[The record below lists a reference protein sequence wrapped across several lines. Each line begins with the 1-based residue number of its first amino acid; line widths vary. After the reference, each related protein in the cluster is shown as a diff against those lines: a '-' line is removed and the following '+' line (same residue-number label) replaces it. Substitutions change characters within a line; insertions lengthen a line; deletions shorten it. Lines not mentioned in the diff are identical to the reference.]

1 MARIRQSGFIG
12 YPVDADAGASSV
24 SLAVRAVATDAA
36 IGHARQ
42 PYGTA
47 APFWYTAGRA
57 PGIPS
62 EEVEHVPVEGHA
74 MVASIKPH
82 RDEVGLTDGELLID
96 GAWGP
101 GSTEQAWAH
110 SHPATGEHVASF
122 PIATAADVDRAVRAA
137 RAAFDTGTW
146 PRARANEKIRV
157 LRKVADL
164 VREHGDELL
173 ALQALDNS
181 VPLSFGGVYGM
192 SAAFVADVFDHH
204 AGWVDKLG
212 GETLPAYQGGD
223 HLAMTLRE
231 PIGVV
236 AAIVPW
242 NAPLLLTAQKL
253 APALAA
259 GCTVVLK
266 PSEYATFAVLRL
278 VRLIEEAGLPAGV
291 LNVVTGPGDPT
302 GDALINHP
310 MVDKISFTGSR
321 AVGRKIIEAS
331 ASTFKRVSL
340 ELGGKSP
347 ALVFADGDAGTAAAL
362 TMGTV
367 TLGLSGQVCLAQ
379 TRALVHRDKVDEFLG
394 MAQMIAGMVSYGNPF
409 DPAVTSSPLI
419 NPRQLDRV
427 LGLIG
432 TGQEEGARLICGGTR
447 GDGDLAAGNFVAP
460 TLFTDVN
467 NDMTIAREEIFGP
480 VLSVMPFTD
489 EDEAVS
495 IANTTEYGLAAT
507 VWTSDIKRALRV
519 TKALRAGTVGIN
531 GYALEPHAAF
541 GGYQQSGI
549 GREGGRTA
557 IESYTE
563 LKTVLI
569 PTTDEMM

>member
-1 MARIRQSGFIG
+1 
-12 YPVDADAGASSV
+12 
-24 SLAVRAVATDAA
+24 
-36 IGHARQ
+36 
-42 PYGTA
+42 
-47 APFWYTAGRA
+47 
-57 PGIPS
+57 
-62 EEVEHVPVEGHA
+62 
-74 MVASIKPH
+74 MVASIKSH
-82 RDEVGLTDGELLID
+82 RDDVGLTDGALLIN
-96 GAWGP
+96 
-101 GSTEQAWAH
+101 GSWESGSGEQGWTH
-110 SHPATGEHVASF
+110 SHPATGEDVASF
-122 PIATAADVDRAVRAA
+122 PVASPADVDRAVRAA
-137 RAAFDTGTW
+137 RTAFDEGPW
-146 PRARANEKIRV
+146 PRMRAGERIKLLHRIS
-157 LRKVADL
+157 DL
-164 VREHGDELL
+164 VRAHGDELL

-181 VPLSFGGVYGM
+181 VPLSFGAVYGM
-192 SAAFVADVFDHH
+192 SAGFVADVFDHH
-204 AGWVDKLG
+204 AGWIDKLT

-223 HLAMTLRE
+223 HLTMTLRE

-291 LNVVTGPGDPT
+291 LNVVTGPGNPT

-310 MVDKISFTGSR
+310 LVDKISFTGSR
-321 AVGRKIIEAS
+321 LVGRKIIEAS
-331 ASTFKRVSL
+331 AGTFKRVSL

-379 TRALVHRDKVDEFLG
+379 TRALVHRDKVDEFNG
-394 MAQMIAGMVSYGNPF
+394 MAELIAGMVSYGNPF
-409 DPAVTSSPLI
+409 DPAVTASPLI
-419 NPRQLDRV
+419 NSRQLDRV
-427 LGLIG
+427 IGLIG
-432 TGQEEGARLICGGTR
+432 KGQEEGARLVCGGTR

-467 NDMTIAREEIFGP
+467 NDMTIAREEVFGP
-480 VLSVMPFTD
+480 VLSVIPFTD
-489 EDEAVS
+489 EEEAIR

-507 VWTSDIKRALRV
+507 VWTNDVKKAIRM

-531 GYALEPHAAF
+531 GYGLEPHAPF
-541 GGYQQSGI
+541 GGYRQSGI

-557 IESYTE
+557 IEAYTE
-563 LKTVLI
+563 VKTVML
-569 PTTDEMM
+569 PFTDEMM

>member
-1 MARIRQSGFIG
+1 
-12 YPVDADAGASSV
+12 
-24 SLAVRAVATDAA
+24 
-36 IGHARQ
+36 
-42 PYGTA
+42 
-47 APFWYTAGRA
+47 
-57 PGIPS
+57 
-62 EEVEHVPVEGHA
+62 
-74 MVASIKPH
+74 MVASIKTH
-82 RDEVGLTDGELLID
+82 RDETGLTDGMLFID

-101 GSTEQAWAH
+101 GSAEQTWSH
-110 SHPATGEHVASF
+110 MHPATGEQVASF
-122 PIATAADVDRAVRAA
+122 PIAGPNDVDRAVRAA
-137 RAAFDTGTW
+137 RTAFDEGSW
-146 PRARANEKIRV
+146 PRARAQERIRV
-157 LRKVADL
+157 LRRIADL

-181 VPLSFGGVYGM
+181 VPLSCGAVYVM
-192 SAAFVADVFDHH
+192 SSAFVADVFDHH
-204 AGWVDKLG
+204 AGWVDKLA
-212 GETLPAYQGGD
+212 GETLPPYQGGD
-223 HLAMTLRE
+223 HLVMTLRE

-253 APALAA
+253 APALAV

-278 VRLIEEAGLPAGV
+278 VKLIEEAGLPAGV

-331 ASTFKRVSL
+331 AAGFKRVSL

-347 ALVFADGDAGTAAAL
+347 ALVFADADVSTAAAM

-379 TRALVHRDKVDEFLG
+379 TRALVHRDRTEEFLG
-394 MAQMIAGMVSYGNPF
+394 MAEMIAGMVAYGNPF
-409 DPAVTSSPLI
+409 DPAVTAAPLI
-419 NPRQLDRV
+419 NQRQLDRV

-432 TGQEEGARLICGGTR
+432 TGEAEGARLVCGGTR
-447 GDGDLAAGNFVAP
+447 GDGELAAGNFVAP
-460 TLFTDVN
+460 TLFTDVH

-480 VLSVMPFTD
+480 VLSVIPFSD
-489 EDEAVS
+489 EEEAIK
-495 IANTTEYGLAAT
+495 IANSTEYGLAAT
-507 VWTSDIKRALRV
+507 VWTADIKRAMRM

-531 GYALEPHAAF
+531 GYQLEPHAAF

-563 LKTVLI
+563 LKTVLL
-569 PTTDEMM
+569 PFTDEMM